1 MNFLPDH
8 IIRHLRREIDRPDFS
23 GTHYE
28 LEEEIGRGGMGT
40 VFRARD
46 TVLGRD
52 VAVKVVD
59 ADETPLAESEGGML
73 ARLEHPGI
81 VPVYEAG
88 ELADGRRYYAMRL
101 VRGVRL
107 DEFAG
112 NEESLAARLRI
123 FLKVCETVAFAHRR
137 EIVHGDLKP
146 QNIMVGEL
154 GQVFV
159 LDWGIARH
167 AGSGRLPGGG
177 TPRYMA
183 PDSADGGGE
192 QSDVFSLGR
201 VLEDMLR
208 DQRPAPV
215 VAIAARASAPDAS
228 GRYANV
234 EDLAADVTRFLDRLP
249 VVAYRESPLERLARW
264 AGRNQVL
271 LLLLLAY
278 FVVRIVLFWFR
289 L

>member
-8 IIRHLRREIDRPDFS
+8 IVEHLRREMDRPDFS

-59 ADETPLAESEGGML
+59 ADATPLAESEGGLL
-73 ARLEHPGI
+73 AHLEHPGV
-81 VPVYEAG
+81 VPVYDAG

-101 VRGVRL
+101 VRGMRL
-107 DEFAG
+107 DEFAR
-112 NEESLAARLRI
+112 NEVSLAARLRI
-123 FLKVCETVAFAHRR
+123 FLQVCETVAFAHRR
-137 EIVHGDLKP
+137 EIIHGDLKP

-159 LDWGIARH
+159 LDWGIARY
-167 AGSGRLPGGG
+167 AGSTALPGGG

-183 PDSADGGGE
+183 PGE

-201 VLEDMLR
+201 VLEDILR
-208 DQRPAPV
+208 DPRPAPL
-215 VAIAARASAPDAS
+215 VAIAARASAPDRS
-228 GRYANV
+228 HRYPSV
-234 EDLAADVTRFLDRLP
+234 DDLAADIAHFLDRLP
-249 VVAYRESPLERLARW
+249 VSAYRESMAERLMRW

-278 FVVRIVLFWFR
+278 FVVRLVLFWFR

>member
-1 MNFLPDH
+1 MNFLPDR
-8 IIRHLRREIDRPDFS
+8 IVQHLRQEIDRPDFS

-28 LEEEIGRGGMGT
+28 LQEEIGRGGMGT
-40 VFRARD
+40 VYRARD
-46 TVLGRD
+46 NVLGRD

-59 ADETPLAESEGGML
+59 ADATPLAESEGGML

-88 ELADGRRYYAMRL
+88 ELPDGRRYYAMRL

-107 DEFAG
+107 DEFTR
-112 NEESLAARLRI
+112 NEESLPARLRI
-123 FLKVCETVAFAHRR
+123 FLKVCETIAFAHRR
-137 EIVHGDLKP
+137 EIVHADLKP

-167 AGSGRLPGGG
+167 SGSIAPAGG

-183 PDSADGGGE
+183 PGE
-192 QSDVFSLGR
+192 PSDIFSLGR

-208 DQRPAPV
+208 GQRAAPV
-215 VAIAARASAPDAS
+215 VAIAARASAPDRS
-228 GRYANV
+228 QRYSRV
-234 EDLAADVTRFLDRLP
+234 EELAADIERFLDRLP
-249 VVAYRESPLERLARW
+249 VSAYRESMFERLLRW
-264 AGRNQVL
+264 AARNQVL
-271 LLLLLAY
+271 LLLLLTY
-278 FVVRIVLFWFR
+278 FVVRLALFWLR